1 MPAGA
6 LILPAYH
13 RLLKLAVLAALA
25 VWPAAARAQEPPDA
39 AQVQRGQRVFMYC
52 SACHSLQP
60 GQGDKIGPVLA
71 GVVGAHAASRGDYDY
86 SQALRQSGVVWTEE
100 NLEPGTKMAFIGL
113 PKPEDRAAV
122 IAYLQAAGH

>member
-1 MPAGA
+1 
-6 LILPAYH
+6 
-13 RLLKLAVLAALA
+13 
-25 VWPAAARAQEPPDA
+25 
-39 AQVQRGQRVFMYC
+39 MYC

-100 NLEPGTKMAFIGL
+100 NLEKWLTKPGGLVPGTKMAFIGL